1 MKPDIVQLFI
11 SRIPGLSTKE
21 MIKLFRQFSLLKDLV
36 NLKHSDLEYI
46 INRKLTGIK
55 FGFDAVLLESERIY
69 KTVIGDSI
77 EVIDYNSK
85 NYPPLLREIFN
96 PPFLL
101 YKKGGCLESKIPAAA
116 VVGTRNASQIALR
129 AAYNLGVE
137 ISDYELYMVSGLAH
151 GIDQAA
157 HEGVVDRKGH
167 TIAVLGNGIDYI
179 YPKGNSLLGQRI
191 IDSGGILLSEYPPGT
206 PPYRYNF
213 PARNRIIS
221 GLCQSVVVVE
231 APEKSGALITA
242 DFALDQGR
250 DVYIHRSSINSRK
263 GAGCRRLLFEG
274 ANIINSLGDFF
285 EFREAV

>member
-21 MIKLFRQFSLLKDLV
+21 RIKLFRQFSLLKDLV

-137 ISDYELYMVSGLAH
+137 ISDYELYMVSGLAY